1 MADKELKK
9 KVESFKNTT
18 LFYVLKYITRDCD
31 INSLRDLM
39 DIINMQIE
47 TLEILER
54 NKNE

>member
-1 MADKELKK
+1 MSKSLKN

-18 LFYVLKYITRDCD
+18 LFYVLQYITRDCD
-31 INSLRDLM
+31 INSLRDLK